1 MSSSS
6 TKYCNIKYRPVAR
19 YSILLRVVPVLALI
33 VGTCAI
39 KASAQNDLI
48 QVANGEILQGTIIQE
63 GPDFILFRSVSF
75 GEIKITRTPGLK
87 VSRSDGVVAD
97 LPRKVGPV
105 ATKPLPSVPAATP
118 PSSSSFV
125 KQTLGLSDRW
135 NAELSA
141 NLLTKNDAFQFSS
154 KGAELTI
161 GYRVPDTKKPDQTRH
176 EYGLF
181 ASYNNDKVNSTVVGE
196 NSEVAVRYFFFS
208 SSKLLLVSQAD
219 SKRDRING
227 IESESRIIVVPTYRV
242 IETKS
247 TRLLAGVGPSYLFD
261 SQIVGASPTK
271 LRNNSEFRL
280 AGYQLL
286 QHAFSPRLTY
296 RQTLVLLSR
305 STDPADTYNLR
316 FSASLRRMLTTNV
329 STNLVYDY
337 VRNEN
342 KDVLPFNARPSSPS
356 IATLRLMLG
365 YSL

>member
-1 MSSSS
+1 MSSSAIKS
-6 TKYCNIKYRPVAR
+6 CNIKYRPVAR
-19 YSILLRVVPVLALI
+19 YSILFRVVPVLALI
-33 VGTCAI
+33 VGACAI
-39 KASAQNDLI
+39 KASAQNDVI
-48 QVANGEILQGTIIQE
+48 QVANGEILQGTIVQE

-87 VSRSDGVVAD
+87 VSRSVGVVTD
-97 LPRKVGPV
+97 LPKNVGPV
-105 ATKPLPSVPAATP
+105 ASKPLPSVPAATP

-141 NLLTKNDAFQFSS
+141 NLLMKNDAFQFSS

-161 GYRVPDTKKPDQTRH
+161 GYKAPDTKKPDQTRH

-181 ASYNNDKVNSTVVGE
+181 AAYNYDKVNGTVVGE

-208 SSKLLLVSQAD
+208 SSKWLLVSQAD

-227 IESESRIIVVPTYRV
+227 IESESRIIAVPTYRM
-242 IETKS
+242 IDTKS

-261 SQIVGASPTK
+261 SQITSINPTE
-271 LRNNSEFRL
+271 LRHNRDFRL

-286 QHAFSPRLTY
+286 QHAFSPGLTF

-305 STDPADTYNLR
+305 PTDPADTYNLR
-316 FSASLRRMLTTNV
+316 FSASLRRMLTANI
-329 STNLVYDY
+329 SLNLAYDY
-337 VRNEN
+337 VRNEAE
-342 KDVLPFNARPSSPS
+342 DALPSNARPSSPS

-365 YSL
+365 YRL